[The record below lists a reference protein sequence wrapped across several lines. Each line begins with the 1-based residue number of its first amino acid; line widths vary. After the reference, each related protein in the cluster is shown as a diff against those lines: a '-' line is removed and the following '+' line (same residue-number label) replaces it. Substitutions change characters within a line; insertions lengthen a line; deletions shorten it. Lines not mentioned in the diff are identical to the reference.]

1 VEYLDLLK
9 LNKEG
14 YLVIHRIHKILEV
27 YLVILKINLY
37 KANKQGAFLDK
48 IHNKLHNLVVYLV
61 LLNQHKEDYLVIHRI
76 HKILE
81 AYLVILKLNLLK
93 ANKQVAFLV
102 KIHNRLLNLVVYLV
116 QLNHRKED
124 YLVILK
130 HKMLED
136 YLVIHKPKIQEA
148 YLVIIKD
155 HNK

>member
-1 VEYLDLLK
+1 MHK
-9 LNKEG
+9 
-14 YLVIHRIHKILEV
+14 IHKILEV

-48 IHNKLHNLVVYLV
+48 IHNKQHNLVVYLV

-81 AYLVILKLNLLK
+81 AYLVIVKLNLLK

-116 QLNHRKED
+116 QLNHHKED

>member
-61 LLNQHKEDYLVIHRI
+61 LLNQHKEDYLVI
-76 HKILE
+76 
-81 AYLVILKLNLLK
+81 
-93 ANKQVAFLV
+93 
-102 KIHNRLLNLVVYLV
+102 
-116 QLNHRKED
+116 
-124 YLVILK
+124 LK